1 MKIVR
6 DGENPIC
13 SSTNSLINKLI
24 NSRFMVY
31 FQADIDYLYK
41 LTVDRKSFTSHP
53 LACLHSKWKLWV
65 LPSMSSINDKTK
77 LIKINHALNW
87 IQFILKTSW
96 K

>member
-31 FQADIDYLYK
+31 FQADIDYMYK
-41 LTVDRKSFTSHP
+41 LTVDRKSFISHP
-53 LACLHSKWKLWV
+53 LF
-65 LPSMSSINDKTK
+65 T
-77 LIKINHALNW
+77 
-87 IQFILKTSW
+87 Q
-96 K
+96 

>member
-41 LTVDRKSFTSHP
+41 FTVDRNSFISHL

-65 LPSMSSINDKTK
+65 
-77 LIKINHALNW
+77 
-87 IQFILKTSW
+87 ILYVQYQR
-96 K
+96 

>member
-41 LTVDRKSFTSHP
+41 FTVDRNSFISHL
-53 LACLHSKWKLWV
+53 LACLHSKWKL
-65 LPSMSSINDKTK
+65 
-77 LIKINHALNW
+77 
-87 IQFILKTSW
+87 
-96 K
+96 